1 MKFTVDYTQIRT
13 ESKYMEAGT
22 HKVVIKS
29 FTFREYKKEFQGE
42 MIPLKNINIL
52 LENALGEI
60 VFDTIFQNIEEN
72 FETME
77 ATLEYDMKKIQRY
90 SQAVKIPNGT
100 EITSLEN
107 WFALCKNRK
116 LEIEVEEKEYNG
128 QIYSR
133 VKKLSPIETEEDLPF

>member
-1 MKFTVDYTQIRT
+1 MKFRVDYAQTKT

-29 FTFREYKKEFQGE
+29 FTFREHKKEFQGE
-42 MIPLKNINIL
+42 TIPLRNINIL

-60 VFDTIFQNIEEN
+60 IFDTIFQNIEEN

-90 SQAVKIPNGT
+90 SKAVKIPDGT
-100 EITSLEN
+100 EITSLEQ

-116 LEIEVEEKEYNG
+116 LEIEVEEEEYNG
-128 QIYSR
+128 QTYSR
-133 VKKLSPIETEEDLPF
+133 VKKLNPLETEEDLPF